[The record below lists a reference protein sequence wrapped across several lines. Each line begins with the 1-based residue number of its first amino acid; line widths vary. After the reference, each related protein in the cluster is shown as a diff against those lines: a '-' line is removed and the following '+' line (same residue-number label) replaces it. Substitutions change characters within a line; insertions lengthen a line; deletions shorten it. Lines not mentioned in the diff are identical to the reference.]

1 MARLVLTDANVLFA
15 TSPGNAAT
23 NDISAFIT
31 SLSLSTS
38 YDVIDTTGISTTGA
52 ARTRVAGL
60 ADNSITIEFNND
72 YADNSLEELINGTTT
87 TNGTVGL
94 VVAMQVKPTSG
105 ATSASNP
112 KYNFNVL
119 VAEWQPLSG
128 AVGELSTA
136 SVTWPISGP
145 ITKSITP

>member
-1 MARLVLTDANVLFA
+1 MARIVLTDANVLFA
-15 TSPGNAAT
+15 T
-23 NDISAFIT
+23 NDISQYIT
-31 SLSLSTS
+31 SVSLSTS

-60 ADNSITIEFNND
+60 ADNSITIEFNQD
-72 YADNSLEELINGTTT
+72 FADNALEELINGTNT

-105 ATSASNP
+105 AVSASNP
-112 KYNFNVL
+112 KYNFNAL
-119 VAEWQPLSG
+119 ISEWQPLSG
-128 AVGELSTA
+128 AVGELATA

-145 ITKSITP
+145 ITKAIV